1 MVGSA
6 LAVGT
11 PPVLLVASGSVAFDW
26 GLGKSRV
33 CPFTG
38 LDKQKVA
45 EAASIAAKK
54 GDKRMSLSSF
64 DTSTHHVYCKS
75 AKDASESCVAIRF
88 LFFVHCPLSVKSFN
102 DLLSA
107 NLKKA
112 MGTGQDK
119 GFSCKTYALPLH
131 LG

>member
-6 LAVGT
+6 FAVGT
-11 PPVLLVASGSVAFDW
+11 PPVLLVASGSVALD
-26 GLGKSRV
+26 GRVGESRV

-45 EAASIAAKK
+45 EAASIVAKK

-64 DTSTHHVYCKS
+64 DTSTHQVYCKS
-75 AKDASESCVAIRF
+75 EKDASESCFAILF

-102 DLLSA
+102 DLLIA

-112 MGTGQDK
+112 MGVEPVYRFLRLLCTQCMG
-119 GFSCKTYALPLH
+119 L
-131 LG
+131 

>member
-11 PPVLLVASGSVAFDW
+11 PPLLLVASGSVAFDW
-26 GLGKSRV
+26 GVGKSRV

-38 LDKQKVA
+38 LDTQKVA

-75 AKDASESCVAIRF
+75 AKHASESDFAIRF

-102 DLLSA
+102 DLPIA

-112 MGTGQDK
+112 MGIVMAK
-119 GFSCKTYALPLH
+119 VKVPH
-131 LG
+131 

>member
-1 MVGSA
+1 VVGSA
-6 LAVGT
+6 SAVGT
-11 PPVLLVASGSVAFDW
+11 PPLLLVASGSVVDW
-26 GLGKSRV
+26 GVSKSRV

-64 DTSTHHVYCKS
+64 DTSTHHIYCKS
-75 AKDASESCVAIRF
+75 TKHASESCFAMCF

-102 DLLSA
+102 DLLIA

-112 MGTGQDK
+112 MRIGHDRG
-119 GFSCKTYALPLH
+119 
-131 LG
+131 